1 MKNIGILKV
10 LGFTNNHIL
19 FVYLIRYLILSIL
32 GSLIGLITSGY
43 ILKIWLGKMFIYI
56 GSKMFQ
62 INNIIFYQMSVF
74 ILQNIVYLL
83 AIYLVV
89 ARVIRILPINA
100 TKELNHS
107 STNAGK
113 INAKFLENKYLSVSL
128 KLSILKIL
136 QNKFE
141 GIFKIVISIGLSVI
155 VLSSAYILNGIIHM
169 NDNLKEWGILPT
181 IIVLVILFSA
191 ILFVVVFY
199 MNVLAIKKARV

>member
-1 MKNIGILKV
+1 
-10 LGFTNNHIL
+10 
-19 FVYLIRYLILSIL
+19 
-32 GSLIGLITSGY
+32 
-43 ILKIWLGKMFIYI
+43 
-56 GSKMFQ
+56 MFQ

-100 TKELNHS
+100 AKELNHS

-155 VLSSAYILNGIIHM
+155 VLSSAYIKWN
-169 NDNLKEWGILPT
+169 NSYE
-181 IIVLVILFSA
+181 
-191 ILFVVVFY
+191 
-199 MNVLAIKKARV
+199 

>member
-1 MKNIGILKV
+1 MD
-10 LGFTNNHIL
+10 
-19 FVYLIRYLILSIL
+19 
-32 GSLIGLITSGY
+32 

-100 TKELNHS
+100 AKELNHS

-155 VLSSAYILNGIIHM
+155 VLSSAYIKWN
-169 NDNLKEWGILPT
+169 NSYE
-181 IIVLVILFSA
+181 
-191 ILFVVVFY
+191 
-199 MNVLAIKKARV
+199 